1 MRQMDASQC
10 RSLGGMRRGRAK
22 RLNCCVAGQ
31 PFFAT
36 VVACSCSEATR
47 GESAFQWSASHFHPS
62 PKAKGWRTNM
72 KVLIAS
78 CFAVALALFGCSS
91 SDMPTGPA
99 GGPVAGAQDTHCNGV
114 QPQVVDLSS
123 CNLPA
128 DAGAPDYGP
137 TNYNAEADDDDCK
150 YHVFFTQT
158 PVYENTNVQ
167 YTLTAVYLTDGGP
180 ATGANTIMEVYL
192 NDTHPA
198 PNSGPTTMENPPGV
212 YTIGP
217 ILF

>member
-1 MRQMDASQC
+1 MANHMR
-10 RSLGGMRRGRAK
+10 L
-22 RLNCCVAGQ
+22 
-31 PFFAT
+31 
-36 VVACSCSEATR
+36 
-47 GESAFQWSASHFHPS
+47 
-62 PKAKGWRTNM
+62 
-72 KVLIAS
+72 LIAS

-91 SDMPTGPA
+91 SDTPTGPP

-114 QPQVVDLSS
+114 APQVVDLSS

-137 TNYNAEADDDDCK
+137 TMYNAAGDDDDCK

-158 PVYENTNVQ
+158 PVYENTDVQ
-167 YTLTAVYLTDGGP
+167 FTLTAVYLTDGGP

-198 PNSGPTTMENPPGV
+198 PNSGQTTTEPSPGV
-212 YTIGP
+212 YSIGP
-217 ILF
+217 IHFDAPGQWTVRFHLHENCQDATDDSPHGHAAFYMAVP